1 MTLALGFEILL
12 AFLLLVTVFYCWRL
26 DRRLNALRN
35 GQDGMREAVT
45 DLIKAT
51 SQAEACIQG
60 LRDTAGQSSVEL
72 DARITK
78 AQKLAADLQRLSRQ
92 SRLASPSIKSVPR
105 ASNTSAAPRTPGLM
119 DRLREAG

>member
-12 AFLLLVTVFYCWRL
+12 AVLLLVTVFYCWRL

-35 GQDGMREAVT
+35 GQDGMREAVA

-51 SQAEACIQG
+51 SQAEVCIQG

-72 DARITK
+72 EARINK
-78 AQKLAADLQRLSRQ
+78 AQKLAADLQRLGRQ
-92 SRLASPSIKSVPR
+92 NRLDNASVKPLAR
-105 ASNTSAAPRTPGLM
+105 ASNSSTAPRSPGLM

>member
-12 AFLLLVTVFYCWRL
+12 AVLLLVTVFYCWRL

-35 GQDGMREAVT
+35 GQDGMREAVA

-78 AQKLAADLQRLSRQ
+78 AQKLAADLQRLGRQ
-92 SRLASPSIKSVPR
+92 NRLAGTPVKPVSR
-105 ASNTSAAPRTPGLM
+105 ASNSSVAPRTPGLM

>member
-92 SRLASPSIKSVPR
+92 SRLAGPSIKPVPR

>member
-92 SRLASPSIKSVPR
+92 SRLTSPPVNSMPR

>member
-12 AFLLLVTVFYCWRL
+12 ALLLLVTVFYCWRL

-92 SRLASPSIKSVPR
+92 SRLAGPSIKPVLR

>member
-92 SRLASPSIKSVPR
+92 SRLADPSIKPVPR